1 MDKSETL
8 ATSGTRHNEV
18 SVIQITVRV
27 HRRDNTKWTNQR
39 HWQHREQDTT
49 QR

>member
-18 SVIQITVRV
+18 SVIQITLEYTEGTILNGQI
-27 HRRDNTKWTNQR
+27 RDTGNIGNK
-39 HWQHREQDTT
+39 T
-49 QR
+49 Q